1 MRIVQLQSAVGLIA
15 GIALVACSSSKNAST
30 DTTAATSA
38 APGTVAAVPG
48 TAPGPDSV
56 HVPASGAAD
65 SSGGAVAMTD
75 GNIVAKAMSGDSA
88 EVVIGRYMASNTKN
102 AAVKSYANLLV
113 SDHSKGMKKVTQL
126 ESSTSIAPQPPSNDT
141 TAQETAHVLDHLRSL
156 NGADRDTAF
165 VNHEIEDHQ
174 SDIAEAKQ
182 MEAAAQN
189 PKVKSMLEKELPE
202 LQKHLD
208 RGQALAKQIEKK

>member
-1 MRIVQLQSAVGLIA
+1 MRTMQLQAAVGLIA
-15 GIALVACSSSKNAST
+15 GFTLAACSSSKNTSM
-30 DTTAATSA
+30 DTTAATSP

-56 HVPASGAAD
+56 HIPASGATD
-65 SSGGAVAMTD
+65 SSGGAVVMTD
-75 GNIVAKAMSGDSA
+75 GNIIAKAMSGDSA

-113 SDHSKGMKKVTQL
+113 SDHDNGMKKVTQL

-174 SDIAEAKQ
+174 SDIAEARQ

-189 PKVKSMLEKELPE
+189 PKVKSMLENEIPE

-208 RGQALAKQIEKK
+208 RGHALAKQLEKH